1 MSIEQNKNLVKQ
13 GHELAVLLG
22 TQHGMLD
29 AASLVQRLT
38 AQLDVTTVAV
48 REATKQRDALA
59 AESVGLIEQAE
70 EVYAAGY
77 NHGHLNT
84 VDGIAYAD
92 CVKDDFYGLAVE
104 LMREAET
111 PATDAFLREVRADAI
126 LFASYQ
132 LPDGGKYQDS
142 IQALSQEVRDGDVQ
156 VSFPVKQL
164 HKGGAA

>member
-38 AQLDVTTVAV
+38 AQLDVTTVAM
-48 REATKQRDALA
+48 REMTKQRDALA
-59 AESVGLIEQAE
+59 AESAAQKNWRPNPHCASMFEAIEKAQQ
-70 EVYAAGY
+70 
-77 NHGHLNT
+77 
-84 VDGIAYAD
+84 
-92 CVKDDFYGLAVE
+92 
-104 LMREAET
+104 LMDEGMPESAMLEAFEILKMKRT
-111 PATDAFLREVRADAI
+111 PATDAFLAEMRADAI

-132 LPDGGKYQDS
+132 LPDDGKYQDCL
-142 IQALSQEVRDGDVQ
+142 QTLSQEVRDGDTQ

-164 HKGGAA
+164 RKGGAA

>member
-22 TQHGMLD
+22 TLNKNPE
-29 AASLVQRLT
+29 AASLVQRLA
-38 AQLDVTTVAV
+38 AQLDITTVAL
-48 REATKQRDALA
+48 REMTKQRDALA
-59 AESVGLIEQAE
+59 AESVGLTEQAE

-111 PATDAFLREVRADAI
+111 PAMDAFLREVRAQGAEACVKALVTSDDDDFIDAPNI
-126 LFASYQ
+126 CANVAAELRQ
-132 LPDGGKYQDS
+132 
-142 IQALSQEVRDGDVQ
+142 
-156 VSFPVKQL
+156 
-164 HKGGAA
+164 GGAA